1 MGMTNINLIP
11 APRRAAMFRRRHWRR
26 CAAGCAAWA
35 VVALLA
41 GGAAHV
47 VWRGADGRT
56 DERLAKVAE
65 EMRQT
70 ERAIASVQ
78 AELATARAALRS
90 NQAIA
95 NQPDWSILLALLGQ
109 KVGDGVVLKSCN
121 VRPPSAARGAGY
133 GAARVDARRAASQ
146 QPRAPRPAG
155 DAGGFRLEVSGVARS
170 HAAANDFVLRLES
183 ERTLFSKVTLL
194 DTAREPFLDRDA
206 VAFRLE
212 CSLDQSPLAAG
223 NAAAGSVATA
233 QGGD

>member
-26 CAAGCAAWA
+26 CAAACAAWA
-35 VVALLA
+35 ALSLLA
-41 GGAAHV
+41 GGASHV

-70 ERAIASVQ
+70 DHAIASVQ

-109 KVGDGVVLKSCN
+109 KVGDGVVLKSCS
-121 VRPPSAARGAGY
+121 VRPPSAGRGAGY
-133 GAARVDARRAASQ
+133 GAARVDARRPAQPAPAA
-146 QPRAPRPAG
+146 RPAG

-206 VAFRLE
+206 IAFRLE

-223 NAAAGSVATA
+223 GGAGGNVASA